1 MTTVPQLISRQSQ
14 PQGQC
19 PERLM
24 QPSRPPQ
31 PPPGQY
37 YARLDSD
44 GTPFNPDEDSPGSP
58 RMKAVHPKLELTE
71 SPPPDIPIA
80 RVSLPPIDGNA
91 KSNRPKIQP
100 VSGDAI
106 LITYLDNDRHPEIA
120 QVASRQALAGG
131 DGDEFENTDDDAS
144 QKSPPQDTKHLAG
157 ADIVQRPQ
165 TAIGDGTHL
174 RAFAAGALAASG
186 ALGSYHGP
194 DKPSSDLTASTC
206 QLSLHD
212 DVLPSPNHHVKSPSI
227 LGGRFSAADNGSQSL
242 LSPDLMSPESGE
254 LAPLQIDSPKSDS
267 NSGQSISLPSITATL
282 LNIDRRFP
290 PDMTTSGDRDLSMR
304 PPGDA
309 RTFSRSSNV
318 GVPRFQSMPAGGR
331 VSPPIS
337 PSEKTYQRSLPS
349 PNSLPASSPY
359 GLASN
364 GSSHRSPVEY
374 LNNNT
379 PNKSHQSG
387 YALASPPTTLA
398 SVADRMRIDGIT
410 NPQVGGY
417 KCTFDGCTAPPFQTQ
432 YLLNSHANVHSS
444 ARPHYCPVKG
454 CPRAEGGKGFK
465 RKNEMIRH
473 GLVHDSP
480 GYVCPFCADREHK
493 YPRPDNLQRYVV
505 VVSTQYSIHSSLYRE
520 D

>member
-19 PERLM
+19 QERLM
-24 QPSRPPQ
+24 QPSRLPP

-37 YARLDSD
+37 TYAQLDSNE
-44 GTPFNPDEDSPGSP
+44 TPFNPDEDSPGSP

-80 RVSLPPIDGNA
+80 RVSLPPNDGNA

-100 VSGDAI
+100 VSGDAV
-106 LITYLDNDRHPEIA
+106 LVAYLGNGRHPEIA
-120 QVASRQALAGG
+120 QAASHQALAGG
-131 DGDEFENTDDDAS
+131 DDFENTDDDDS
-144 QKSPPQDTKHLAG
+144 QKSLPQDAKHLSA

-165 TAIGDGTHL
+165 TAASDGTHL
-174 RAFAAGALAASG
+174 RAFATSALAASG
-186 ALGSYHGP
+186 VLGSSYHGP
-194 DKPSSDLTASTC
+194 DKPGSDLTASTC

-227 LGGRFSAADNGSQSL
+227 LGGRHSAADNGSQSL
-242 LSPDLMSPESGE
+242 LSPESGE

-267 NSGQSISLPSITATL
+267 NSGQSISLPSLTATL
-282 LNIDRRFP
+282 LNIERQFTAEMP
-290 PDMTTSGDRDLSMR
+290 TSGDRDLSMR

-318 GVPRFQSMPAGGR
+318 GVSRFQSMPAGGR

-337 PSEKTYQRSLPS
+337 PSEAYQRSFPS

-364 GSSHRSPVEY
+364 GSSHRSPAEY
-374 LNNNT
+374 LNNT
-379 PNKSHQSG
+379 SNKSLQSG
-387 YALASPPTTLA
+387 YALASPPTAMA
-398 SVADRMRIDGIT
+398 SVADRMSIDGIT

-493 YPRPDNLQRYVV
+493 YPRPDNLQRYVHCHRLHILMYLI
-505 VVSTQYSIHSSLYRE
+505 THLQT
-520 D
+520 